1 MKYIIYPLS
10 LAVLFLAVACGGG
23 EAEMAQPQTLAE
35 ARAALTTKRQALR
48 DLQKE
53 VDALEATVA
62 KLDTTAK
69 REKIVTVTTA
79 PVQVKDFEHFVEVQG
94 NVETAEDPAFASSE
108 TGGRITSLLVKEGDF
123 VKRGSV
129 IAKVNMES
137 LKNSIAELDK
147 SLSLAR
153 DIYKRQENLWSQKIG
168 SEVQYLQAKNQVEQ
182 LEQSK
187 KSLEYELSK
196 ATVYAPISGYVDM
209 VRVKAGEIAA
219 PGAPIVTI
227 LNTSKLQVVASIP
240 EVYLGSVKK
249 GEVVTVKFPAL
260 GEEQRGRVT
269 DISRTINSANRTFDI
284 EVSVSNDGMLKPNL
298 LATVAVRDYEQSD
311 AIVVPDQLIM
321 QDVSGKNY
329 LMTLEGD
336 RAKKQI
342 VELGKNFNNET
353 VINSGLSKEAT
364 LLMKGAR
371 QVTDGD
377 KVEIVE
383 EAVPTAEAQG

>member
-23 EAEMAQPQTLAE
+23 EAETAQPQTLAE

-209 VRVKAGEIAA
+209 VRIKAGEIAA

-240 EVYLGSVKK
+240 EVYLGSVKR

-298 LATVAVRDYEQSD
+298 LAIVAVRDYEQSD